1 MNQNLS
7 AIAADEQTQDQSS
20 DGSSSAQDTQQS
32 QDAQEIQG
40 GEGGDKVETDL
51 VLDSIAESVPVQ
63 RAGEAIDSVAGG
75 WAPWA
80 QMLAL
85 VIVFVV
91 LCVGIRTA
99 IVAILQRVLKHREEL
114 ERWLPL
120 VEKSKR
126 ATMTLAIVLGLTLA
140 LLGASARSLIPG
152 AESAFWDE
160 SATFGIILSLTWLV
174 ISLISGSASAYLT
187 RYEMERTDNSRA
199 QRIHTQVKVLSRAV
213 MTIVGIVGV
222 ALGLMA
228 FESVER
234 IGTSM
239 LASAGVMGIIVGFA
253 AKQVLENLLAGV
265 QIALTQPL
273 RLGDVV
279 EIDGHYGTVEEIS
292 MAFVSIKLWN
302 ERRLIVPLSD
312 IISDSFQNL
321 TRTSS
326 NTLGPVILRL
336 DFDAKLDRI
345 REKLDEILDGH
356 ELHDGRTAKVQVINS
371 NDKTMEVRILASA
384 STAPDAW
391 NLHCDIREKM
401 LAFLIAEHPEAIP
414 VEREQTLG
422 PDREPLGEKPKKD
435 AAPTTDRGSDE
446 DDPTPENDE
455 SGTDGSDEERS

>member
-1 MNQNLS
+1 MNQNIS
-7 AIAADEQTQDQSS
+7 AIAADEQTRDQSS
-20 DGSSSAQDTQQS
+20 DESSSAQDTQQT
-32 QDAQEIQG
+32 QEAHETQG
-40 GEGGDKVETDL
+40 NDGVDTDL

-345 REKLDEILDGH
+345 REKLDEILEGH
-356 ELHDGRTAKVQVINS
+356 ELHDGRTAKVQVVGS
-371 NDKTMEVRILASA
+371 NEKTMEVRILASA

-414 VEREQTLG
+414 VEREQKLG
-422 PDREPLGEKPKKD
+422 PDRKPIGED
-435 AAPTTDRGSDE
+435 TESGSDTGSDE
-446 DDPTPENDE
+446 TSSTPDEDE
-455 SGTDGSDEERS
+455 SGSDGSDEERS

>member
-1 MNQNLS
+1 MMQDASDNQGRS
-7 AIAADEQTQDQSS
+7 DTIAEDQSS
-20 DGSSSAQDTQQS
+20 AGDAVDT
-32 QDAQEIQG
+32 E
-40 GEGGDKVETDL
+40 L

-63 RAGEAIDSVAGG
+63 RAGEMIDSVAGG
-75 WAPWA
+75 WSAWA

-85 VIVFVV
+85 IVVFVAA
-91 LCVGIRTA
+91 CVGIRYA
-99 IVAILQRVLKHREEL
+99 VVFVLKRVLEHKEEL
-114 ERWLPL
+114 NRWSPL
-120 VEKSKR
+120 VERSSR
-126 ATMTLAIVLGLTLA
+126 ATFTLAVVLGLTLA
-140 LLGASARSLIPG
+140 LLGASARSLIPD
-152 AESAFWDE
+152 ASSALWDE
-160 SATFGIILSLTWLV
+160 FATFAIILALTWV
-174 ISLISGSASAYLT
+174 AVSLISGSTSAYLT
-187 RYEMERTDNSRA
+187 RYEMEHTDNTRA

-213 MTIVGIVGV
+213 MIIVGVVGV

-292 MAFVSIKLWN
+292 VAFVSIKLWN

-312 IISDSFQNL
+312 IISDSFENL

-336 DFDAKLDRI
+336 DFDADIGRI

-356 ELHDGRTAKVQVINS
+356 ELHDGRTAKVQVIGS
-371 NDKTMEVRILASA
+371 SEKTIEVRILASA
-384 STAPDAW
+384 ATAPAAW
-391 NLHCDIREKM
+391 DLHCDVREKM
-401 LAFLIAEHPEAIP
+401 IAFLVREHPEALPI
-414 VEREQTLG
+414 EREQTL
-422 PDREPLGEKPKKD
+422 D
-435 AAPTTDRGSDE
+435 AQRNPIDAVAHP
-446 DDPTPENDE
+446 E
-455 SGTDGSDEERS
+455 SGSVASDEERS